1 MTRTNSFLRM
11 ERNAPKKLRLFQL
24 RDMAAKTILP
34 ETYADKNAA
43 QRGRMAMARNNTVY
57 EIVPG
62 PDHHRYASW
71 LEEHLRQ
78 VGTVVSQ

>member
-1 MTRTNSFLRM
+1 MTRTNSFLRI
-11 ERNAPKKLRLFQL
+11 ERNGPKKLRLFQL
-24 RDMAAKTILP
+24 RNMATKTILP
-34 ETYADKNAA
+34 DAYADKSAA
-43 QRGRMAMARNNTVY
+43 QRGRAQLARNNTVY

-78 VGTVVSQ
+78 VGTVVAQ